1 MLTKS
6 ELDNLEQITGIVM
19 IDEIDMHLHPKWQW
33 NIVNALSSVFEN
45 VQFIIATHSPIV
57 ISSSKEPNIILL
69 EENKEP
75 TYLPDCYGYS
85 VEDILR
91 YRQESVSRP
100 KMINILINE
109 ITKALDV
116 DDIQKADQKLERLK
130 SILGE
135 ENSEYKNMLQSIED
149 AKLIMEY

>member
-1 MLTKS
+1 
-6 ELDNLEQITGIVM
+6 
-19 IDEIDMHLHPKWQW
+19 MHLHPKWQW

-100 KMINILINE
+100 KMINILINMPMAITILLCLVTCVWE
-109 ITKALDV
+109 IICMKM
-116 DDIQKADQKLERLK
+116 
-130 SILGE
+130 SIKMV
-135 ENSEYKNMLQSIED
+135 N
-149 AKLIMEY
+149 